1 MIASLFLLLALQQ
14 PNAGPTVMISVDRD
28 RVAPGDVLRYTI
40 RVSSDLPDPI
50 RVELPPLGGFELE
63 SRAERSDVEKGG
75 RGRTTWIQLAL
86 RATTPGEWR
95 LGPVNVRQGIAT
107 AQADP
112 VTVTID
118 GGATVPVNTS
128 LSSRVA
134 RIIQRA
140 PPPGVLGPAG
150 VTVAIS
156 ELNVPVGQQVDVITI
171 AWFERGLR
179 QQLRRAPT
187 VESPRIE
194 GVWSYPQP
202 VPGGIAA
209 TRQVGG
215 KWYDLF
221 VLHQVVFPLT
231 PGRVAISPA
240 RLQYSVPLAYQ
251 FFSQEESYKL
261 ESDRTSFMAEALPSA
276 GRDPGFGGAV
286 GRALG
291 VSQLVTPTAG
301 NQGEAFAAEITIRGE
316 GNVALWPQPDVR
328 WPPGFRVYPEAARE
342 DLGMRDGRLIGAK
355 TFKFM
360 LVADS
365 AGALALP
372 PLRYPYYDLA
382 DQRYRFA
389 DGASAMVIVAPRGE
403 SVATRAEPPPIRLT
417 QGRPL
422 ALALRK
428 SLPEPAWWLIAL
440 VPLLVFGTMRRPR
453 RPRMPATQE
462 PSGDPLSV
470 AEHRLTSLL
479 AENSLSPSDALVL
492 RELLERVQVAR
503 FGGQGRAGS
512 RELTL
517 LVDKVLD
524 EVTARGA
531 GGQHR
536 ALARAGITIGLLAL
550 IASQTSAQ
558 TPPEEYYSAGAYRAA
573 VEGFRRRALLEP
585 DVSSHWFNLGDAAYR
600 AGDDAAALVA
610 WVRAA
615 RLSPRDGGIHRAL
628 LLVAPAD
635 ENATEE
641 LWVSPVTPDE
651 LWLLGLVA
659 WVGGWAGII
668 WSRRLRGRWA
678 VLLSGGAIL
687 AGLGLG
693 LDHWYGARVAIA
705 GSNEQLRLSP
715 HELAPAVGEVARL
728 GTVRL
733 GPERGVWVQVEAGGQ
748 RGWMPRARLE
758 PLAGTFTR

>member
-1 MIASLFLLLALQQ
+1 MIASLLFLLALQQ
-14 PNAGPTVMISVDRD
+14 HAAGPTVMVSVDRD
-28 RVAPGDVLRYTI
+28 RVAPGDMLRYTI
-40 RVSSDLPDPI
+40 RVSSDLPDQI
-50 RVELPPLGGFELE
+50 RVDLPSLGGFELE
-63 SRAERSDVEKGG
+63 SRAERSDVAKGG
-75 RGRTTWIQLAL
+75 GGRTTWIQLDL

-118 GGATVPVNTS
+118 GGMAVPVNAS

-134 RIIQRA
+134 KIIQRA

-150 VTVAIS
+150 ITVAIS
-156 ELNVPVGQQVDVITI
+156 EWNVPVGQQVDVITI

-231 PGRVAISPA
+231 PGRVAVSPA

-251 FFSQEESYKL
+251 FFSQEEAYKL
-261 ESDRTSFMAEALPSA
+261 ESESSSFTAEALPAA
-276 GRDPGFGGAV
+276 GRDPGFSGAV
-286 GRALG
+286 GHDLTL
-291 VSQLVTPTAG
+291 SQTLTPTAG
-301 NQGEAFAAEITIRGE
+301 KQGEAFAAEISVRGE

-342 DLGMRDGRLIGAK
+342 ELAMREGRLTGAK

-365 AGALALP
+365 AGAMALP
-372 PLRYPYYDLA
+372 TLRYPYYDLD
-382 DQRYRFA
+382 DQRYRLA
-389 DGASAMVIVAPRGE
+389 SGPSAMVIVAPRGE
-403 SVATRAEPPPIRLT
+403 SVASRAEPPPIRLE
-417 QGRPL
+417 RRLPVAR
-422 ALALRK
+422 ALQE
-428 SLPEPAWWLIAL
+428 SLPAPVWWLIAIAPVL
-440 VPLLVFGTMRRPR
+440 AFVMMRRPR
-453 RPRMPATQE
+453 RARTEAAAE
-462 PSGDPLSV
+462 PTGDPLAL
-470 AEHRLTSLL
+470 AEHRLSVLL
-479 AENSLSPSDALVL
+479 AQGNLAPPDTDTV
-492 RELLERVQVAR
+492 RGLLERVQSAR
-503 FGGQGRAGS
+503 YGGQGRGGS

-517 LVDKVLD
+517 LVEQALGRVTTRGVAGRRRARERAGLVTMLL
-524 EVTARGA
+524 VTAAAQGV
-531 GGQHR
+531 
-536 ALARAGITIGLLAL
+536 
-550 IASQTSAQ
+550 AQ
-558 TPPEEYYSAGAYRAA
+558 TQPEEFYNAGAYRGAE
-573 VEGFRRRALLEP
+573 EGFRRRALLEP
-585 DVSSHWFNLGDAAYR
+585 DIPTHWFNLGDAAYR
-600 AGDDAAALVA
+600 AGDDAEALAA

-615 RLSPRDGGIHRAL
+615 RLSPRDGGIRRAL

-635 ENATEE
+635 QNATDE
-641 LWVSPVTPDE
+641 LWVSPITPPE

-659 WVGGWAGII
+659 WIGGWAGIL
-668 WSRRLRGRWA
+668 WSRQIRGRWT
-678 VLLSGGAIL
+678 VLLAGGAVL
-687 AGLGLG
+687 AGLGAG
-693 LDHWYGARVAIA
+693 LSHWYRAPVAIA
-705 GSNEQLRLSP
+705 GVNEQLRLSP

-733 GPERGVWVQVEAGGQ
+733 GPARGVWVQVEVGGQ
-748 RGWMPRARLE
+748 RGWMPRERLE
-758 PLAGTFTR
+758 PLAGTFAR